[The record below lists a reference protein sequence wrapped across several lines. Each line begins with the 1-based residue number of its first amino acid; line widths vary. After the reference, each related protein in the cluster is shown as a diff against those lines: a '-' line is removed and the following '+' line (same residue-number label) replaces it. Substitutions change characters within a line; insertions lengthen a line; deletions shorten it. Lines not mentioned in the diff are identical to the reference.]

1 MPVTNEQLLA
11 AVQALGTQ
19 LKAIAGALD
28 KQQKRRDYQAAYYK
42 KRKAA
47 AAEKARRI
55 ELPNGHCLE
64 SRRDD
69 RIPAGAWAKQL
80 QRFVERGLS
89 PYNFLTWLAWA
100 WNQDTFN
107 HVPITKSGGYM
118 HVFIGYSGKK
128 ALRCK
133 FSERDITGRMR
144 ISRFTRP
151 EQLDTLSQALY
162 WKWTFHTVHKV
173 VQDYAEENEWFGAL
187 SENWKKVLKVAMGQF
202 GCYEI
207 KGEVWDPNER
217 DFSVI
222 NKTYGHLRPT
232 LDMSWNAFLRG
243 LFSKE
248 EPFKE
253 VSDPTQ

>member
-133 FSERDITGRMR
+133 FSERDVTGRMR
-144 ISRFTRP
+144 ISRFSRP
-151 EQLDTLSQALY
+151 EQLDTLGQALY
-162 WKWTFHTVHKV
+162 WKWTFHTINKIV
-173 VQDYAEENEWFGAL
+173 DCAEEQGWFETL
-187 SENWKKVLKVAMGQF
+187 SSNWQKVLKVAMGGF
-202 GCYEI
+202 SCYEV
-207 KGEVWDPNER
+207 KGEIWDPNER
-217 DFSVI
+217 DLAVI
-222 NKTYGHLRPT
+222 NKTYSQLRPT

-248 EPFKE
+248 EPF
-253 VSDPTQ
+253 SDQTQ